1 MSYSKKTAL
10 MQRLRKAIEIQLG
23 YKVDKVSVRESTD
36 SIIRVTVKD
45 KQIPLEDIQE
55 IVGDLGIV
63 DYKWDL
69 FLPKNKKLRE

>member
-69 FLPKNKKLRE
+69 FFTKK